1 MAENR
6 PSGRQRNVSGEGK
19 GVYRRGSGLG
29 TGPVGNSGGYSGRGK
44 GSGSGSSSGGSSGG
58 FGGGS
63 DDGGVTRGS
72 GILGNLGGKGI
83 IIIIIIA
90 VVVLLAG
97 GGGLISKL
105 LGLFSGGGSNLISS
119 LLPTNSDT
127 SFVST
132 LENVASSSG
141 WDKGDNTGKLD
152 QTVASGARSK
162 RTTILGNNKDVVTI
176 MVYLCGTDL
185 ESKNGMASSD
195 LAEMAK
201 ATLSDNVEVI
211 VFTGGCTG
219 WKTKN
224 ISNSTNQI
232 WRVTGGGIQCLES
245 NYGNEAM
252 TKSATLTKFIKYC
265 AQKYPAN
272 RNILIFWDHGGGS
285 ISGYGYDQ
293 RFTSAG
299 GMTLAGINTA
309 LKDAGVTFDMIG
321 FDTCLM
327 ATAENALML
336 SKYAD
341 YLVAS
346 EETEPGCGWYYTT
359 FLTNL
364 AANTSMPTTELG
376 KQIIDSYTDECARR
390 YQSVKTTLSLI
401 DLAELEATLPA
412 ALNAFA
418 NSTTELIKSDDFQE
432 VAEARSSTREYS
444 TSKIDQVDLVNLADN
459 IGTAEALNL
468 SKVVKNAV
476 KYNRTSSVMTNSYGL
491 SIFFP
496 YSKLSYVDNA
506 VSTYKSIGMSD
517 DYSRC
522 IKQYA
527 SMGTA
532 GQVASGGS
540 SSPVS
545 SLLGN
550 ITGSIGSGGS
560 DVISSLLGSFLG
572 GGKSMTND
580 NREITIDG
588 LDENNIDYMSDLDV
602 TSASEYIADHL
613 FDPTKLVWLQYKN
626 TKALG
631 LEDDQWKLVRELDLN
646 VFVDDG
652 GGYIDLGLNN
662 IITFTDE
669 GYLLGEYD
677 GYWLAINGQVVPYY
691 RMRTDNGITT
701 GRVPILLNG
710 ERAELL
716 LVFDKDYKGHV
727 DGVRYI
733 YTDAET
739 GTVAKDVEMYD
750 ENGNIVGLE
759 IGDKID
765 YVCDYY
771 NYDYTYIDSYKF
783 GDQLVFSGKLEV
795 TDVTLPAGTKAL
807 ATYRFVDIYGQEYW
821 SEPIE

>member
-19 GVYRRGSGLG
+19 GVYRRGQGLG
-29 TGPVGNSGGYSGRGK
+29 TGPVGNQSGYSGRR

-58 FGGGS
+58 FND
-63 DDGGVTRGS
+63 DDGTRAGLLSSLGS
-72 GILGNLGGKGI
+72 KLGGKGI
-83 IIIIIIA
+83 ILIIIA

-105 LGLFSGGGSNLISS
+105 LGLFGGGASGLISS

-132 LENVASSSG
+132 LANTNTSSG
-141 WDKGDNTGKLD
+141 WKGDENTGKLD
-152 QTVASGARSK
+152 QTVAGGAREK
-162 RTTILGNNKDVVTI
+162 RTQILGGGKDKVTV
-176 MVYLCGTDL
+176 MVYVIGTDL

-201 ATLSDNVEVI
+201 ATLSDKIEVI

-224 ISNSTNQI
+224 ISNTTNQI

-245 NYGNEAM
+245 NFGNEAM
-252 TKSATLTKFIKYC
+252 TKPATLTKFIKWC
-265 AQKYPAN
+265 ANKYPAN
-272 RNILIFWDHGGGS
+272 RNELILWDHGGGS
-285 ISGYGYDQ
+285 VSGYGYDQ

-299 GMTLAGINTA
+299 GMSLAGINTA
-309 LKDAGVTFDMIG
+309 LKDADVTFDMIG

-336 SKYAD
+336 SRYAD

-346 EETEPGCGWYYTT
+346 EETEPGCGWYYTN
-359 FLTNL
+359 FLTKL
-364 AANTSMPTTELG
+364 AANTSMPTAELG
-376 KQIIDSYTDECARR
+376 KTIIDDYTEFCASR
-390 YQSVKTTLSLI
+390 YQNVKTTLSLV

-418 NSTTELIKSDDFQE
+418 NSTTAMIKSDDFSE
-432 VAEARSSTREYS
+432 VSQARGSTREYS
-444 TSKIDQVDLVNLADN
+444 SSKIDQVDLVNLADN
-459 IGTAEALNL
+459 IGSDEAKAL
-468 SKVVKNAV
+468 SKVVKSAV

-491 SIFFP
+491 SIYFP
-496 YSKLSYVDNA
+496 YSKLSYVDTA

-550 ITGSIGSGGS
+550 IGSSIGGGGS
-560 DVISSLLGSFLG
+560 DMISSLLGSFLG
-572 GGKSMTND
+572 GGKSMTPD
-580 NREITIDG
+580 GKAITIDG
-588 LDENNIDYMSDLDV
+588 LDSGNIDYMSDLDV
-602 TSASEYIADHL
+602 NAASVFLAKNL
-613 FDPTKLVWLQYKN
+613 LDPSKLVWLQYKDS
-626 TKALG
+626 KALG
-631 LEDDQWKLVRELDLN
+631 LTDDQWKLVSELDLN

-652 GGYIDLGLNN
+652 KGYIDLGLDN
-662 IITFTDE
+662 IFEFTDE

-677 GYWLAINGQVVPYY
+677 NYWLAINGQVVPYY

-710 ERAELL
+710 ERAEFLI
-716 LVFDKDYKGHV
+716 VFDKDGKGKV

-739 GTVAKDVEMYD
+739 GTVAKDVDLSGGD
-750 ENGNIVGLE
+750 EDGNLIALVK
-759 IGDKID
+759 GDRID
-765 YVCDYY
+765 FVCDYY
-771 NYDYTYIDSYKF
+771 NYDYTYNDSYKF
-783 GDQLVFSGKLEV
+783 GDELVYDGKLEV
-795 TDVTLPAGTKAL
+795 TDVTLPKGTKAL

-821 SEPIE
+821 SEPIK